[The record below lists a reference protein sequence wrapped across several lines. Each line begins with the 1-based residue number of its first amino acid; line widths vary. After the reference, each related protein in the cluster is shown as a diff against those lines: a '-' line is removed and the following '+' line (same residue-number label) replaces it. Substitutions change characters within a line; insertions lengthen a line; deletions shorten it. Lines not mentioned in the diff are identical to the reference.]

1 MPEIRSI
8 LIANRGEVA
17 LRIVRACKE
26 MGIRSI
32 AVYSEADCDSLHARM
47 ADKAICVGPASS
59 GASYL
64 NMPNIISAALVS
76 GADAVHPGYGFL
88 AENAAFTRACV
99 DSNLI
104 FIGPSADAIERMGDK
119 AVARS
124 TMMAAGVPCV
134 PGSDGPVTSAEQA
147 RAFAAEVGYPVLI
160 KAAAGGGGR
169 GMRVARDERELDQN
183 LAAAKAEAAAAFG
196 NDTVYIE
203 KYLAR
208 PRHVEIQV
216 LADTHGNAV
225 YLFERDCSVQRRHQK
240 LIEEAPS
247 PALTPDLRS
256 AMGDAA
262 LAAVRAVGYVNAGTV
277 EFLLDT
283 DGRFYFMEM
292 NTRVQVEHPVTEQIT
307 GVDIIKEQIRIAMGE
322 PMRHATQDAI
332 ELRGHAIEFRINAED
347 PFAGFRPHPGLIEVY
362 NPPGGFG
369 VRVDSHLYSGYV
381 VPQYY
386 DSLLAKLIVWGETRD
401 EALARARRALDEF
414 IILGVSTTIPFHQ
427 YVVEEE
433 HFSRGEVYTDYVEK
447 HVHPDDL
454 ASFGCGG
461 RTGEEGSRDV

>member
-1 MPEIRSI
+1 VAPIRTV

-17 LRIVRACKE
+17 LRVVRACKE
-26 MGIRSI
+26 MGITSV
-32 AVYSEADCDSLHARM
+32 AVYSEADRDSLHARM
-47 ADKAICVGPASS
+47 ADRAVCVGPASS
-59 GASYL
+59 AASYL

-88 AENAAFTRACV
+88 AENAAFARACT
-99 DSNLI
+99 DSGLV

-134 PGSDGPVTSAEQA
+134 PGSDGPVETYEEALTFA
-147 RAFAAEVGYPVLI
+147 RDVGFPVLI
-160 KAAAGGGGR
+160 KAAAGGGGK
-169 GMRVARDERELDQN
+169 GMRVARTEAELEAN
-183 LAAAKAEAAAAFG
+183 MTAARTEAAAAFG

-208 PRHVEIQV
+208 PRHIEIQV

-247 PALTPDLRS
+247 PALTPELR
-256 AMGDAA
+256 ARMGEAA
-262 LAAVRAVGYVNAGTV
+262 LTAVRAVDYVNAGTV

-307 GVDIIKEQIRIAMGE
+307 GVDIIKEQIRIASGE
-322 PMRHATQDAI
+322 VMKHTRQ
-332 ELRGHAIEFRINAED
+332 ESLEVRGHAMEFRINAED
-347 PFAGFRPHPGLIEVY
+347 PLAGFRPHPGRVDAF

-369 VRVDSHLYSGYV
+369 VRVDSHLYGGYV

-386 DSLLAKLIVWGETRD
+386 DSLLAKLIVWGETRA
-401 EALARARRALDEF
+401 EAIDRARRALDEF
-414 IILGVSTTIPFHQ
+414 IVVGIPTTILFHE
-427 YVVEEE
+427 YVVREPD
-433 HFSRGEVYTDYVEK
+433 FIRGEVYTDYVDT
-447 HVHPDDL
+447 HVSTEAL
-454 ASFGCGG
+454 AAFARGG
-461 RTGEEGSRDV
+461 AALEEERNG